1 MEQVSS
7 DKAAGL
13 PEVWQTY
20 QTVIKTALGTEVTVV
35 TALLASCY

>member
-7 DKAAGL
+7 DKDSGL

-20 QTVIKTALGTEVTVV
+20 HKIIESAVGTEVNYI
-35 TALLASCY
+35 TAL

>member
-7 DKAAGL
+7 DKGAGL

-20 QTVIKTALGTEVTVV
+20 ETIIKTALGTEVTDIAVV
-35 TALLASCY
+35 LA

>member
-7 DKAAGL
+7 DKGAGL

-20 QTVIKTALGTEVTVV
+20 QEIIKSAVGKEVNYVITL
-35 TALLASCY
+35 